1 MVHIIPAHRTI
12 RWYNQLNAGYQNQG
26 HNVQCQF
33 YVTIFDKNSLYGYTD
48 IQQKSTVA
56 TKIAKI
62 LANEDGMHIPE
73 MN

>member
-1 MVHIIPAHRTI
+1 
-12 RWYNQLNAGYQNQG
+12 
-26 HNVQCQF
+26 VQCQF